1 LDHIEVTSIWSSF
14 KHGLSKEVSREVF
27 FPFQFHPFFLNLFSF
42 FFYWSSKLPSNQLSQ
57 RGHIRATLM
66 LFNLKPRLYKKL
78 VQKIFYIG
86 FIFFFFINLILTL
99 SFIDGQDIFGLS
111 SQLGHVRA
119 TSTQF
124 NFKFGLG
131 KELNK
136 EVSKLNC

>member
-1 LDHIEVTSIWSSF
+1 MDHIEVTSIWSSF

-27 FPFQFHPFFLNLFSF
+27 FPFQFHPFFLNLFF
-42 FFYWSSKLPSNQLSQ
+42 FFYWSSKLPSDQLSQ

-66 LFNLKPRLYKKL
+66 LFNLKPRLYKKF
-78 VQKIFYIG
+78 VQKIFLYW
-86 FIFFFFINLILTL
+86 FHLFFFINLILTL
-99 SFIDGQDIFGLS
+99 SFIGGQDIFGLS

-119 TSTQF
+119 TFTQF